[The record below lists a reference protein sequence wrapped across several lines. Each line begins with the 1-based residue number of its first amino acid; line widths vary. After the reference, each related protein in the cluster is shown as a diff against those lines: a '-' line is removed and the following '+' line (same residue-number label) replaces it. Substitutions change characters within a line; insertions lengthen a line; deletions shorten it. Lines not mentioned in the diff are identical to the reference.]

1 MTPEQHIAFGE
12 HLRETLGTSV
22 EGIKKEFEAGQ
33 PTDSRALVLIL
44 GHQATIMVA
53 LGNLMGSVQHILE
66 GPHEE

>member
-1 MTPEQHIAFGE
+1 MTPEKHLAFAE
-12 HLRETLGTSV
+12 AMRDTLGTSI

-44 GHQATIMVA
+44 SHQATIMA
-53 LGNLMGSVQHILE
+53 AMGNLIGCVQHILE